1 MMDSPHCPES
11 APESVQSITVIRT
24 GVMAM
29 KDGRTMM
36 RQTAAPE
43 NYEELRGVLQHN
55 LPKYAPG
62 QSRIARL
69 LLTDLSGFAVRSLD
83 ENAQAA
89 QVHSSSVVRFAKSLG
104 FDGYPSLAKL
114 CREQLSEQAHLLQR
128 FDQALRQEHAEA
140 TADESVPQA
149 AQYFRNDIALTFSQ
163 IDQNAWQKAIEAI
176 AHAANVHICGL
187 QKCFSAAYLFS
198 YLLHMA
204 RNRVYLLDNPAGD
217 MLSQLREIDSQDVFI
232 AISIHEYTSFTVAAA
247 RRAKERGATVIAI
260 TDAPSSPLAAVADHA
275 FFAECEGPYVF
286 RSLSAI
292 FALVESMAGEVSIAL
307 GENTR
312 SQLLQDSRLIK
323 DLDLYTQD

>member
-1 MMDSPHCPES
+1 M
-11 APESVQSITVIRT
+11 T
-24 GVMAM
+24 
-29 KDGRTMM
+29 KDGRGTM
-36 RQTAAPE
+36 RENTTPG
-43 NYEELRGVLQHN
+43 NYEELSGLLQRN
-55 LPKYAPG
+55 LPGYAPG

-69 LLTDLSGFAVRSLD
+69 LLNDVSGFAVRSLD

-104 FDGYPSLAKL
+104 FDGYPSLVKL
-114 CREQLSEQAHLLQR
+114 CREQLSEQAHLLRR
-128 FDQALRQEHAEA
+128 FDQALRQEPVASEN
-140 TADESVPQA
+140 ESTPQA

-163 IDQNAWQKAIEAI
+163 IDQTSWQEAIEAI

-204 RNRVYLLDNPAGD
+204 RNHVYLLDNPAGD
-217 MLSQLREIDSQDVFI
+217 MLSQLREIDSQDVFL
-232 AISIHEYTSFTVAAA
+232 AISINEYTSFTVTAA

-260 TDAPSSPLAAVADHA
+260 TDASSSPLALIANHT
-275 FFAECEGPYVF
+275 FLAECEGPYVF

-312 SQLLQDSRLIK
+312 SQLLQDSQLIK
-323 DLDLYTQD
+323 DLGLYTQD

>member
-1 MMDSPHCPES
+1 MRKTT
-11 APESVQSITVIRT
+11 APES
-24 GVMAM
+24 
-29 KDGRTMM
+29 
-36 RQTAAPE
+36 
-43 NYEELRGVLQHN
+43 YEELCGLLQHN

-62 QSRIARL
+62 QTRIARL
-69 LLTDLSGFAVRSLD
+69 LLDDLSGFAVRSLD

-128 FDQALRQEHAEA
+128 FDQALQQEHAG
-140 TADESVPQA
+140 TADENMPQA

-163 IDQNAWQKAIEAI
+163 IDQTAWQEAIKAI

-204 RNRVYLLDNPAGD
+204 RNHVYLLDNPAGD
-217 MLSQLREIDSQDVFI
+217 MLSQLREVDSQDVFI

-260 TDAPSSPLAAVADHA
+260 TDTPSSPLASAADHA

-323 DLDLYTQD
+323 DLGLYTQN